1 MTLLAI
7 DRLSLAIGGKLIL
20 RSVSLTVAPGE
31 ILGLVGESGSGKSMT
46 LNAIMRLGPPGTR
59 TEGAIRFEGADLL
72 AGPERAMESVRG
84 RKIGMVF
91 QEPMTALNPVQT
103 IGRQVAECFRLHLG
117 FGAREALAE
126 AAERLR
132 RAGLPPEIVPLDRY
146 PHQLSGGQRQRVVV
160 AIAAALGPKLILAD
174 EPTTAL
180 DATARGGIIDLL
192 AGLARREG
200 AGLVFVTHDLASIAG
215 IADRIAFMKDGEVVE
230 EGSAPSIFRSL
241 RHPYAQSLLAASAL
255 PPIAPDEAAGGTEPI
270 VEAVDVSVVYGG
282 GVRAVDGVSLTLMS
296 GESLAIVGESG
307 SGKSTLAR
315 SVLGLEPLAAGTVRI
330 AGTDIHRAS
339 GGALRAARAAIQAV
353 FQDPYGSLNPRHR
366 IERIVAEPL
375 HLLGRIASAE
385 RRARIARAL
394 ADVGLPPDGAR
405 RYPHEFSGGQ
415 RQRIAIARALISEP
429 KVIVLDEAVSALDV
443 TTRAQI
449 VALLRELS
457 RRRGLAYLFIT
468 HDLDAARAVAN
479 RVVVMRR
486 GRVVEEG
493 RTAAVL
499 AQPHDPYT
507 KELIAAAPDL
517 ETVLAAREAEA
528 RTR

>member
-1 MTLLAI
+1 MTLLAV
-7 DRLSLAIGGKLIL
+7 DRLSLAIGGKPIL
-20 RSVSLTVAPGE
+20 RSVSLAVAPGE

-46 LNAIMRLGPPGTR
+46 LNAVMRLTPPGAAS
-59 TEGAIRFEGADLL
+59 EGAIRFEGADLL
-72 AGPERAMESVRG
+72 AGPERAMEAVRG

-117 FGAREALAE
+117 LGAREALAE

-132 RAGLPPEIVPLDRY
+132 RAGLPPETVPLDRY

-180 DATARGGIIDLL
+180 DATARGGVIDLL

-230 EGSAPSIFRSL
+230 EGPAPAIFRAL
-241 RHPYAQSLLAASAL
+241 RHPYAQSLLAASTL
-255 PPIAPDEAAGGTEPI
+255 PPIAPDEAAAGPEPV
-270 VEAVDVSVVYGG
+270 VEAADVSVVYGG
-282 GVRAVDGVSLTLMS
+282 GVRAVDGVSLTLMA

-315 SVLGLEPLAAGTVRI
+315 AVLGLEPLAAGTVRI
-330 AGTDIHRAS
+330 AGAPIHRAR

-353 FQDPYGSLNPRHR
+353 FQDPYGSLNPRHTV
-366 IERIVAEPL
+366 ERIVAEPL
-375 HLLGRIASAE
+375 HLLGAIPPADRKARVE
-385 RRARIARAL
+385 RVL
-394 ADVGLPPDGAR
+394 ADVGLPPDCAR

-415 RQRIAIARALISEP
+415 RQRIAIARALISNP
-429 KVIVLDEAVSALDV
+429 RIIVLDEAVSALDV

-457 RRRGLAYLFIT
+457 RRIGLAYLFIT

-486 GRVVEEG
+486 GRVIEEG
-493 RTAAVL
+493 RTADVL
-499 AQPHDPYT
+499 AQPRDAYT
-507 KELIAAAPDL
+507 KELVAAAPDL
-517 ETVLAAREAEA
+517 ETVLAAREAEV
-528 RTR
+528 RTK